1 MFVNFGS
8 PIVLS
13 VLCFYFHYFRDEFP
27 RRFQIKYQDK
37 MSFII
42 ISLSLVSYQDSS
54 KVILT
59 STMAQNK
66 LGRHHDNGKS
76 FFRQKLAKGEYC
88 IRLSKVHCQHP
99 SEDLRISIIVHCNK
113 TLGAKPSRNWA
124 EESSECLLLF
134 GQFLVAS
141 ALGKEEDVRKY
152 QG

>member
-76 FFRQKLAKGEYC
+76 FSVKSWRRANIVSVCRKSTVNTSQKICGSALLC
-88 IRLSKVHCQHP
+88 IVIKHWVLTP
-99 SEDLRISIIVHCNK
+99 
-113 TLGAKPSRNWA
+113 A
-124 EESSECLLLF
+124 ETELSSECLLLF

>member
-76 FFRQKLAKGEYC
+76 FP
-88 IRLSKVHCQHP
+88 SKVGEGRILYP
-99 SEDLRISIIVHCNK
+99 SSAEIVS
-113 TLGAKPSRNWA
+113 P
-124 EESSECLLLF
+124 ESTPARGFADQRYC
-134 GQFLVAS
+134 
-141 ALGKEEDVRKY
+141 ALK
-152 QG
+152 